1 MIYTILSIPIGA
13 AGLYFFA
20 ASRIQKK
27 CFRIL
32 TEEEKE
38 ELELDSLKDEE
49 IRIFDATRAGRWL
62 AVMAVCWWIGY
73 PVIQLHKWLE
83 K

>member
-1 MIYTILSIPIGA
+1 MIYTLLAISFGA
-13 AGLYFFA
+13 SALYFFA
-20 ASRIQKK
+20 ASQIQKK

-38 ELELDSLKDEE
+38 ELGLGSIKDEE
-49 IRIFDATRAGRWL
+49 IRIFDSEKAGRWL

-73 PVIQLHKWLE
+73 PVIQIHKWLE